1 MSRNKSKEE
10 VMSFLQDKKVSYPN
24 AKENGKLS
32 SHFNVSGIPAA
43 AVVKDGKIVWRGHP
57 ARWMMQVEAGSTDP
71 AEQALVHNREHRRKE
86 TVLDRLFFITFS
98 AL

>member
-1 MSRNKSKEE
+1 MVGLTKMSRNKSKEE
-10 VMSFLQDKKVSYPN
+10 VMSFLQDKKVSYPI

-57 ARWMMQVEAGSTDP
+57 AR
-71 AEQALVHNREHRRKE
+71 
-86 TVLDRLFFITFS
+86 LDDAKLEGW
-98 AL
+98 LN